1 MAMLVEDGG
10 STYSDDKSKKPSVP
24 LEDFSH
30 ISVFNSPILSIQT
43 MGKVLQGAYQSC
55 LEFVLKHLK
64 PVLISLLILL
74 IFISVPLPEFLEKVS
89 LYKSIV

>member
-1 MAMLVEDGG
+1 MAMLAEDGG
-10 STYSDDKSKKPSVP
+10 SVYSDDKTKKSTVP

-30 ISVFNSPILSIQT
+30 ISVFNSPVLCFVT
-43 MGKVLQGAYQSC
+43 MGKVLLGAYQSC

-89 LYKSIV
+89 LYEYQV